1 MGSKPM
7 YLTKKHL
14 SRRTVLRAAGVS
26 LGLPLLD
33 AMIPAGTAL
42 AQTAAAP
49 KLRAGFFYIPHGAI
63 MWNTPYGAEMDRWT
77 PSGAGPN
84 FKLSPI
90 LEPLEPYKHLVTSFG
105 HLENKAPNNSVHTLV
120 PATWLSAVKP
130 DQDATGA
137 KMAATIDQMI
147 ADKIGQETVLPSLE
161 LAAETTIQSA
171 ACGGGGCYY
180 SATLSFRDATTPLP
194 MEFNP
199 RKVFVQLFGAG
210 DTPEE
215 RDLIA
220 GRTRSI
226 LDLINERSRE
236 LQRTLGP
243 EDRAVLESYL
253 DSVRETERR
262 VERAS
267 QRDLSGID
275 LPDAPIGELGEFDEQ
290 VRLMF
295 DLIALAYQADVT
307 RVATFFMVGEGTNRT
322 YNHIGV
328 PDAFHPL
335 SHHAN
340 NLQRIEKL
348 VLIQRY
354 HVERFAD
361 FIDKL
366 AQIPDGENSLLENSM
381 FVYGSNMSNSDRH
394 NNYPLPTLLVGGGA
408 GTIKGGQHIDLPERT
423 TLANFHLTVV
433 NKAGLE
439 LQSISDSTGEIAGV

>member
-1 MGSKPM
+1 M

-14 SRRTVLRAAGVS
+14 SRRSVLRAAGVS

-33 AMIPAGTAL
+33 AMIPAATAL

-49 KLRAGFFYIPHGAI
+49 RLRAGFFYLPHGAI
-63 MWNTPYGAEMDRWT
+63 MWNTAYGAEMDRWT
-77 PSGAGPN
+77 PSGSGDD

-90 LEPLEPYKHLVTSFG
+90 LEPLEKYKHLVTSFG
-105 HLENKAPNNSVHTLV
+105 HLENKAPAGSVHGLF
-120 PATWLSAVKP
+120 PATWLSGIRP
-130 DQDATGA
+130 DQDSSGA
-137 KMAATIDQMI
+137 HMAPTIDQLI
-147 ADKIGQETVLPSLE
+147 AGRIGQDTVLPSLE
-161 LAAETTIQSA
+161 VASETTIQSA
-171 ACGGGGCYY
+171 AGGSYY
-180 SATLSFRDATTPLP
+180 SATLAFRDAATPLP

-215 RDLIA
+215 RATIA
-220 GRTRSI
+220 GRTQSI
-226 LDLINERSRE
+226 LDLINERSEE
-236 LQRTLGP
+236 LKRTLGA
-243 EDRAVLESYL
+243 EDRVVLDSYL
-253 DSVRETERR
+253 ESVRETERR

-267 QRDLSGID
+267 QRDLSGIQ
-275 LPDAPIGELGEFDEQ
+275 LPDAPIGELSNFDEQ
-290 VRLMF
+290 VKLMF
-295 DLIALAYQADVT
+295 DLIALSYQADVT
-307 RVATFFMVGEGTNRT
+307 RVATYFMVGEATNRT

-340 NLQRIEKL
+340 NMQRLEKL
-348 VLIQRY
+348 VTIQRY

-366 AQIPDGENSLLENSM
+366 ANTPDGDGSLLDHSM
-381 FVYGSNMSNSDRH
+381 FMYGSNMSNSDRH

-408 GTIKGGQHIDLPERT
+408 GRLRGGQHIDLPERT
-423 TLANFHLTVV
+423 TLSNLHLTLV

-439 LQSISDSTGEIAGV
+439 LKSLSDSTGEIAGV